1 MEKRQLFHW
10 SWNYKRN
17 CLNKNIKK
25 ENVLKDL
32 LNLVETYR
40 QINMT
45 SDYSVSSN
53 NSFKSHF
60 NAKNFNMFFNIMA
73 VVQSTVILLQ
83 CLLQGWSEHISVMW
97 LQLQKKTEKNPHHQ
111 QYQQKHH
118 LMTIVMKILLM
129 QTNFVGN
136 NRK

>member
-17 CLNKNIKK
+17 CLNKNVRK

-32 LNLVETYR
+32 LNLVETNR

-45 SDYSVSSN
+45 SDYSASIN

-60 NAKNFNMFFNIMA
+60 NAKNFSMFFNIIA

-83 CLLQGWSEHISVMW
+83 CLLQGWSEHISVMR
-97 LQLQKKTEKNPHHQ
+97 LQLQDKTEKNPHHQ
-111 QYQQKHH
+111 QYEQKHH
-118 LMTIVMKILLM
+118 LTAIVMKILLM
-129 QTNFVGN
+129 QTDFVGN

>member
-1 MEKRQLFHW
+1 MEKRQLFNW

-32 LNLVETYR
+32 LNLVETNR

-45 SDYSVSSN
+45 SDYSASSN

-83 CLLQGWSEHISVMW
+83 CLLQGWSKTYKCNATSTSEENWEEPSSSTIS
-97 LQLQKKTEKNPHHQ
+97 TEASFNDDSNENTLNANKFCWQ
-111 QYQQKHH
+111 
-118 LMTIVMKILLM
+118 
-129 QTNFVGN
+129 
-136 NRK
+136 

>member
-25 ENVLKDL
+25 ENFLKDL
-32 LNLVETYR
+32 LNLVETNW

-45 SDYSVSSN
+45 SDYSASSN